1 MSGLISFFRPGRA
14 RRRAQQAAFIDSY
27 EFPRA
32 LRDRLHEH
40 HLELRNSEVDA
51 ILEGLREWFL
61 VCLHADG
68 QMIGMPS
75 RAADEAW
82 HEFILLTPMYHAFC
96 DQAFG
101 HYLHHSP
108 EAIMDEPVQP
118 AVARTLQVYD
128 RQIATRRVPRL
139 FELDEQLRWPA
150 GMLYS
155 GFLLEEWRAEPQRDR
170 DDGRSWGRGGGGSSC
185 SSGDGGGGS
194 SCGGGGGSSCGGGG
208 GGDGGGGGCGSSG

>member
-14 RRRAQQAAFIDSY
+14 RRRAQQAAFIGAY
-27 EFPRA
+27 EFPGA
-32 LRDRLHEH
+32 LRDRLREH
-40 HLELRNSEVDA
+40 HPELRNSEVDA

-61 VCLHADG
+61 LCLYADG
-68 QMIGMPS
+68 QMIRMPS

-170 DDGRSWGRGGGGSSC
+170 DDGRSWGWGGGGSSC

-194 SCGGGGGSSCGGGG
+194 SCGGS
-208 GGDGGGGGCGSSG
+208 GGGCGSSG